1 MNACSRGAVPICLQ
15 VMQFLHERGYT
26 EALEALSRET
36 KHEMNLEGGG
46 GQLCSI
52 LAEYEEMKMME
63 VAQEVGSPLPPAAA
77 VLFFGLML
85 LRRWMRRVPRLSS
98 SSAAL

>member
-1 MNACSRGAVPICLQ
+1 
-15 VMQFLHERGYT
+15 MQFLQERGYT

-63 VAQEVGSPLPPAAA
+63 VAEEVGSPLPPAAA

-85 LRRWMRRVPRLSS
+85 LRRWMRRLPRLSS

>member
-1 MNACSRGAVPICLQ
+1 
-15 VMQFLHERGYT
+15 MQFLQERGYT

-63 VAQEVGSPLPPAAA
+63 VGEEVRSPLPPAAA
-77 VLFFGLML
+77 VGFFSLI
-85 LRRWMRRVPRLSS
+85 
-98 SSAAL
+98 

>member
-1 MNACSRGAVPICLQ
+1 
-15 VMQFLHERGYT
+15 MQFLQERGYT

-63 VAQEVGSPLPPAAA
+63 VGEEVRSPLPPAAA
-77 VLFFGLML
+77 VRIFGLI
-85 LRRWMRRVPRLSS
+85 
-98 SSAAL
+98 